1 MGAQPANK
9 QKTVSGG
16 KQEVKR
22 RETTKKQL
30 NDLQSLE
37 AQIVYLSLN
46 CCFLNKSLTEAL
58 GEIMKQS
65 KLQKMKQKGFT
76 LLELLVVI
84 TLLAILSVGALI
96 AYEGIGD
103 TAQATAA
110 SNNTAR
116 ADQAIRNFKA
126 VTQEYPDQWDNLVT
140 TGGVLPAFANADV
153 MGTFL
158 AALPVAVP
166 AADND
171 GMDRLIRAL
180 SNVGIEEL
188 QTRTIAGTTVGVEPN
203 LQHNEGALGANA
215 ADVQEDV
222 LVEPAVATPNTLVG
236 GTLNTASIAVLP
248 TFGDGA
254 ACTATTAAITPP
266 AARLDGTA
274 VAAADQQRMNAIND
288 GLEDDQCNLV
298 VALGFGHDAA
308 HSTNGSSVAIST
320 APTFTSRNI
329 NPNVNYA
336 RYIALFHVAADA
348 DENGNI
354 EDAEVFDRA
363 RLVAVVDTEGRVID
377 ENLAAATD
385 EDQN

>member
-1 MGAQPANK
+1 
-9 QKTVSGG
+9 
-16 KQEVKR
+16 
-22 RETTKKQL
+22 
-30 NDLQSLE
+30 
-37 AQIVYLSLN
+37 
-46 CCFLNKSLTEAL
+46 
-58 GEIMKQS
+58 MKQS

-153 MGTFL
+153 MGEFL
-158 AALPVAVP
+158 AALPITVP
-166 AADND
+166 AADNN
-171 GMDRLIRAL
+171 GMDRLIKAL
-180 SNVGIEEL
+180 RNVGIDEL
-188 QTRTIAGTTVGVEPN
+188 QTRTVANATVGVEPN

-215 ADVQEDV
+215 ADVQEEQL
-222 LVEPAVATPNTLVG
+222 LVENATATLTDDAV
-236 GTLNTASIAVLP
+236 GTANIAILP
-248 TFGDGA
+248 TFGDAGA
-254 ACTATTAAITPP
+254 GPVACTAQTAALNPP
-266 AARLDGTA
+266 ANKLNGNAM
-274 VAAADQQRMNAIND
+274 AAADQQRMNAIND

-320 APTFTSRNI
+320 APTFVSRNI

-348 DENGNI
+348 DEDAVI
-354 EDAEVFDRA
+354 QDAEVFDRA
-363 RLVAVVDTEGRVID
+363 RLVAVVDTEGRAID

>member
-1 MGAQPANK
+1 
-9 QKTVSGG
+9 
-16 KQEVKR
+16 
-22 RETTKKQL
+22 
-30 NDLQSLE
+30 
-37 AQIVYLSLN
+37 
-46 CCFLNKSLTEAL
+46 
-58 GEIMKQS
+58 MKQT
-65 KLQKMKQKGFT
+65 KFQKAKQKGFT

-84 TLLAILSVGALI
+84 TLLAILSVGALV

-116 ADQAIRNFKA
+116 TDQAIRNFRA
-126 VTQEYPDQWDNLVT
+126 VTQSYPDQWDNLVEV
-140 TGGVLPAFANADV
+140 GGTLPTFMNQDV

-158 AALPVAVP
+158 AALPITVP
-166 AADND
+166 AADNN

-180 SNVGIEEL
+180 NNVGIEEL
-188 QTRTIAGTTVGVEPN
+188 QSRLIAGPTVGVEPN
-203 LQHNEGALGANA
+203 LQHNEGALGVA
-215 ADVQEDV
+215 AATDVQEEALLIPD
-222 LVEPAVATPNTLVG
+222 AG
-236 GTLNTASIAVLP
+236 GTATLTDDAVGTANIAVLP
-248 TFGDGA
+248 TFGAA

-266 AARLDGTA
+266 AARLDGVA
-274 VAAADQQRMNAIND
+274 VSAADQQRMNAIND

-320 APTFTSRNI
+320 APTFVSRNI
-329 NPNVNYA
+329 NPTVNYA

-377 ENLAAATD
+377 ENIAAATD